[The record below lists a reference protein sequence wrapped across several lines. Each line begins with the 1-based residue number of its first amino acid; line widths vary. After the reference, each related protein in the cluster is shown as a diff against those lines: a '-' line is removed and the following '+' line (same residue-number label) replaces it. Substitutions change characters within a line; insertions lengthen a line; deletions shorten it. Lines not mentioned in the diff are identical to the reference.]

1 MKQLVNAK
9 GYKNFR
15 DIEGLNCLG
24 KTLNTRSNVLKEVRG
39 KRESTGNKMS
49 GLDTS
54 GYDEHEQI
62 MKTRQVSHLPDS
74 VHERDDRI
82 VDTTVDG
89 IDDLNQSG
97 ELDLIING
105 D

>member
-1 MKQLVNAK
+1 
-9 GYKNFR
+9 
-15 DIEGLNCLG
+15 
-24 KTLNTRSNVLKEVRG
+24 
-39 KRESTGNKMS
+39 
-49 GLDTS
+49 
-54 GYDEHEQI
+54 